1 MSDEVHGVDRLH
13 GDPVAMTVD
22 RLERPA
28 DEAALAL
35 LGALLVRE
43 LDGTHVV
50 ARVVEVEAY
59 RQDDPASHSYRGRT
73 ARNAAM
79 FSRAGTA
86 YVYRSYGVHWMLNV
100 SAEAAGTGAAVLL
113 RGAGVLLGHEPVRA
127 RRPTLGG
134 DHQLLRGPGCLAAG
148 LGVTHEEDGTDLLE
162 PAAGLWLG
170 TDGWEPRPEAIVRG
184 PRVGV
189 SLAAERPWRFHL
201 AGIAS
206 VSRYRRSPRAD
217 VDRR

>member
-1 MSDEVHGVDRLH
+1 MSVEVPGVERLH
-13 GDPVAMTVD
+13 ADPVAVTVD

-28 DEAALAL
+28 DQAAGGL

-43 LDGTHVV
+43 LDGTRVL
-50 ARVVEVEAY
+50 ARIVEAEAY
-59 RQDDPASHSYRGRT
+59 REDDPASHSYRGRSE
-73 ARNAAM
+73 RVAAM
-79 FSRAGTA
+79 FARAGTA

-100 SAEAAGTGAAVLL
+100 SAEATGAGAAVLL
-113 RGAGVLLGHEPVRA
+113 RGASVLAGHEPVRA
-127 RRPTLGG
+127 RRPTARH

-148 LGVTHEEDGTDLLE
+148 LGITRDHDGMDLLD
-162 PAAGLWLG
+162 PSGGLWLG

-189 SLAAERPWRFHL
+189 SMAAERPWRLHL

-206 VSRYRRSPRAD
+206 VSRYRRSPRAG
-217 VDRR
+217 VETG